1 MISAN
6 WPFQPNKFPFYYG
19 WVVLAAST
27 LGILCS
33 VPGQTMGLAV
43 FTDTF
48 VDVLRLQRTEIS
60 IAFLLGTIASSFL
73 LSKAGK
79 YFDLWG
85 ARIMIPVASVFLS
98 ISVVFISLLDKII
111 SILEAS
117 SLISFVLIT
126 LGYFGARLFGQ
137 GILTSCSR
145 NVLLVWFERQRGLV
159 IGIRNLFVT
168 FGFAIA
174 PMVIGNSIS
183 AWGWRETL
191 WILAAL
197 SGICFFLISV
207 LFIRDN
213 PESCGLNI
221 DGIECTEFDETNRL
235 VPSKTLKQTRKSPVF
250 WVYTLSMSMSA
261 LFGTALVFHI
271 VSIFHEAGRESS
283 EALEYFF
290 PAAIFASSTNFI
302 SSYLSDRI
310 SLKPFLITMVTAMCI
325 GAIGFINLERH
336 WGYWMLIAGFG
347 ASSGLWSLLSNLTF
361 IRFFG
366 TAHLGEISGFSSSIN
381 VFGSAIGP
389 AVFSLGNDIFGSYA
403 APAKIC
409 LIIFILLL
417 ATGIFLKQDESS
429 SDATENG

>member
-126 LGYFGARLFGQ
+126 LGHFGARLFSQ
-137 GILTSCSR
+137 GILISCSR
-145 NVLLVWFERQRGLV
+145 NVHLMWF
-159 IGIRNLFVT
+159 
-168 FGFAIA
+168 
-174 PMVIGNSIS
+174 
-183 AWGWRETL
+183 
-191 WILAAL
+191 
-197 SGICFFLISV
+197 
-207 LFIRDN
+207 
-213 PESCGLNI
+213 
-221 DGIECTEFDETNRL
+221 
-235 VPSKTLKQTRKSPVF
+235 
-250 WVYTLSMSMSA
+250 
-261 LFGTALVFHI
+261 
-271 VSIFHEAGRESS
+271 GR
-283 EALEYFF
+283 
-290 PAAIFASSTNFI
+290 
-302 SSYLSDRI
+302 
-310 SLKPFLITMVTAMCI
+310 
-325 GAIGFINLERH
+325 
-336 WGYWMLIAGFG
+336 
-347 ASSGLWSLLSNLTF
+347 
-361 IRFFG
+361 
-366 TAHLGEISGFSSSIN
+366 
-381 VFGSAIGP
+381 
-389 AVFSLGNDIFGSYA
+389 
-403 APAKIC
+403 
-409 LIIFILLL
+409 
-417 ATGIFLKQDESS
+417 
-429 SDATENG
+429 